1 MRILNV
7 APRDISVTLEF
18 TLTEINQLLDFL
30 SVCQF
35 DPDKLEG
42 EPEAKKKI
50 EIFVKKH
57 FFKMLDELTEE
68 YNNVVARDSEGS

>member
-30 SVCQF
+30 SVCEF
-35 DPDKLEG
+35 DPSKLDG
-42 EPEAKKKI
+42 EKLAKEKI
-50 EIFVKKH
+50 EAFVKQDL
-57 FFKMLDELTEE
+57 FKMLDELTEE
-68 YNNVVARDSEGS
+68 YNNVVTRDSERS